1 LIERTDRMAL
11 VYKGSPPNHTCCDQA
26 LRILPDGTWVVVF
39 MTGGVREPEVDNHVV
54 LCRSTDYGM
63 TWGKP
68 EVVLQYPD
76 RGATLSEVMVLDGRL
91 ILMAQTHDGYFGQW
105 RVWSLESAD
114 GGRTWS
120 EPEPFSPCP
129 RRSFVR
135 NLYRASWGTWYL
147 PMQSYPVVDDVDASP
162 LRDGSHRLAENWV
175 LRSDDEGQT
184 WTPSER
190 IGPMAGWAENN
201 LVELSDGRLIM
212 LVRGDGTG
220 SLWRSESLD
229 RGASWTPRVSTEI
242 PNPGS
247 KFRLFR
253 LGDGRIALVHNPNP
267 ATRHPNSKPAAQCN
281 RNPLA
286 LWISDDDMRTW
297 GYQRDLVRF
306 PGMLAYPD
314 GVLDEDSGYIHLAFD
329 YNRHDVIYWGAAL
342 PAP

>member
-1 LIERTDRMAL
+1 MIERRDRMAL

-54 LCRSTDYGM
+54 LCRSTDQGM

-91 ILMAQTHDGYFGQW
+91 VLMAQTHDGYFGQW

-120 EPEPFSPCP
+120 EPEPFAPCP

-147 PMQSYPVVDDVDASP
+147 PVQSYPVVDDVDASS

-184 WTPSER
+184 WTPSEH

-201 LVELSDGRLIM
+201 VVELSDGRLTM
-212 LVRGDGTG
+212 LVRGDATG
-220 SLWRSESLD
+220 CLWRSESLD
-229 RGASWTPRVSTEI
+229 RGSSWTPWASTEI

-247 KFRLFR
+247 KIRLFR
-253 LGDGRIALVHNPNP
+253 DGTRFLLIILRITTLFSPFKVFFPASLITLVVGAGYYLYTYLRSHRFTNFGQLLIVL
-267 ATRHPNSKPAAQCN
+267 AVILFTLSLISEQIAQL
-281 RNPLA
+281 RFDR
-286 LWISDDDMRTW
+286 SE
-297 GYQRDLVRF
+297 DL
-306 PGMLAYPD
+306 P
-314 GVLDEDSGYIHLAFD
+314 S
-329 YNRHDVIYWGAAL
+329 
-342 PAP
+342 